1 MQKRVFQLLVDNTS
15 GVLSRISGLFSRR
28 GYNIES
34 ITAGVTADPRFTR
47 ITIVT
52 SGDEDILEQIE
63 KQVGKLVD
71 VRDIKELDPE
81 DSVYRELVL
90 VKVKVDPKKRL
101 ETRQGVEFLANNF
114 RAKII
119 EFTGNHSKVNALIQ
133 RFTEEYEVLELA
145 RTGITGLGRGIENV
159 TYIED

>member
-1 MQKRVFQLLVDNTS
+1 M
-15 GVLSRISGLFSRR
+15 
-28 GYNIES
+28 
-34 ITAGVTADPRFTR
+34 
-47 ITIVT
+47 
-52 SGDEDILEQIE
+52 
-63 KQVGKLVD
+63 D
-71 VRDIKELDPE
+71 VRDIKELDPD

-90 VKVKVDPKKRL
+90 VKVKVDPEKRL
-101 ETRQGVEFLANNF
+101 EIRQGVEFLANNF

-119 EFTGNHSKVNALIQ
+119 DVGALIQ